1 MNGKNLSNPLFLR
14 NVFPFF
20 FFLIFYFYSSTAE
33 AWLQA
38 FCFRIP
44 EDTKRFRKW
53 PSISIYNLYTYFGG
67 NKKWWKA
74 RPAELENSC
83 RSFFIF
89 CTKNKKNIGRNTR
102 KHAEAFGLAGAWS
115 LFHVWIKT
123 GNIGNDVSTYVMDY
137 EKPYRLI

>member
-74 RPAELENSC
+74 RPTELENSC

-89 CTKNKKNIGRNTR
+89 CTKNKKTSGEIPENMLRLLDWLGR
-102 KHAEAFGLAGAWS
+102 GLYFMSG
-115 LFHVWIKT
+115 
-123 GNIGNDVSTYVMDY
+123 
-137 EKPYRLI
+137 

>member
-1 MNGKNLSNPLFLR
+1 MYSPS
-14 NVFPFF
+14 
-20 FFLIFYFYSSTAE
+20 FFLIFYFYSSPAE

-38 FCFRIP
+38 FYFRIP
-44 EDTKRFRKW
+44 EETKRFRKW
-53 PSISIYNLYTYFGG
+53 PSISIYNLYTYLFLGAIRSGG
-67 NKKWWKA
+67 KYVRQSWKI
-74 RPAELENSC
+74 RPGLFL
-83 RSFFIF
+83 FFVQKI
-89 CTKNKKNIGRNTR
+89 KNIGRNSW